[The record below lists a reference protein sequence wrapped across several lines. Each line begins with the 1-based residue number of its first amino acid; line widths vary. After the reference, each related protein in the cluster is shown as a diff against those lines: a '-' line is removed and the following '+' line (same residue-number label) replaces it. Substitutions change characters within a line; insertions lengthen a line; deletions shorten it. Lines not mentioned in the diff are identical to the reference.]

1 MAEALIGSGKGLFS
15 TSNQGLAFRTRRR
28 ATELAV
34 RRQKASLAEHVAN
47 GGSVRA
53 WSEANGLSQSR
64 GSQLW
69 RQIVADMGS
78 QAR

>member
-1 MAEALIGSGKGLFS
+1 MADQLTGSGMGLFS

-28 ATELAV
+28 HDEAKSRE
-34 RRQKASLAEHVAN
+34 QKASLAEHVAN
-47 GGSVRA
+47 GGTAGSWAAGR
-53 WSEANGLSQSR
+53 NLSAAR

-69 RQIVADMGS
+69 RQIVADMGW